1 MVNSKQIVII
11 KVEVVLL
18 IFFISSVFVDELIV
32 VELSFLLFELSD
44 VYLFQL
50 SVQLLSFLLN
60 FFLFFKNGLSLLIE
74 FYFYFFYFFF

>member
-18 IFFISSVFVDELIV
+18 IFPISSVFVDELV
-32 VELSFLLFELSD
+32 VVGLSFLLFEVSD

-50 SVQLLSFLLN
+50 AV
-60 FFLFFKNGLSLLIE
+60 
-74 FYFYFFYFFF
+74 

>member
-18 IFFISSVFVDELIV
+18 IFLISSVFVDELV
-32 VELSFLLFELSD
+32 VVGLSFLLFEVSD

-50 SVQLLSFLLN
+50 AV
-60 FFLFFKNGLSLLIE
+60 
-74 FYFYFFYFFF
+74 